1 MLGLEVQDDKTRQ
14 QKIERVR
21 IEKENFKYFAV
32 LIGSMVLSFLLVW
45 GPYATVTISEVFGHR
60 INDTIT
66 YVCGNVAKTGGVVN
80 PVIYIFFNKMV
91 SKFDSNTSKF
101 GLFVFSV
108 MMKIKFM

>member
-1 MLGLEVQDDKTRQ
+1 MDLEVQDDETRQ

-32 LIGSMVLSFLLVW
+32 LIGSMVLSYFLVW
-45 GPYATVTISEVFGHR
+45 GPYATVTILEVFGHR
-60 INDTIT
+60 LNDTIT
-66 YVCGNVAKTGGVVN
+66 YVFGNLAKTGGIVN

-101 GLFVFSV
+101 GLFVFS
-108 MMKIKFM
+108 

>member
-1 MLGLEVQDDKTRQ
+1 MDLEVQNDKTRQ

-32 LIGSMVLSFLLVW
+32 LIGSMVLSYLLVW
-45 GPYATVTISEVFGHR
+45 GPYASVTILEVFGHR
-60 INDTIT
+60 LNDTIT
-66 YVCGNVAKTGGVVN
+66 YVCGHVAKTGGIVN

-108 MMKIKFM
+108 N